1 MSETRLTRELARA
14 RLKDLAEMKKRLDKM
29 RVSLEKITEVQIE
42 CLARIEEEE
51 EPSYQLAAALVDG
64 DGVCDGFLSFGIL
77 LEMAVNRLTQ

>member
-1 MSETRLTRELARA
+1 MSETRLTRELASA

-51 EPSYQLAAALVDG
+51 EPSYQLAAALIDG
-64 DGVCDGFLSFGIL
+64 DGVGDGFLSFGIL

>member
-1 MSETRLTRELARA
+1 MSEIRLARELARA

-29 RVSLEKITEVQIE
+29 RVSLEKITEVQIR

-51 EPSYQLAAALVDG
+51 ERSNQLAAVLGEGDG
-64 DGVCDGFLSFGIL
+64 DGDGFLSFGIL